1 MATETRITHALAEV
15 LRAGDPRARITH
27 ALAEVLRVGDPR
39 ARITHAV
46 VEVLRGLETAPSGW
60 TGKICG
66 VTNPSKICGVAV
78 ANISKVNRV

>member
-1 MATETRITHALAEV
+1 VATETRITHALAEV

-46 VEVLRGLETAPSGW
+46 VEVLRAVESLGW

-66 VTNPSKICGVAV
+66 VTNPSKICGVLTSDIGEV
-78 ANISKVNRV
+78 